1 MKKLALDAIDIRIL
15 SAVQHHGKI
24 SKFKL
29 AELVNLSPTPCWV
42 RLDKLKKLGVITGY
56 HGVIDLDRL
65 LDLTQV
71 IVTVSLKT
79 HTKSNFD
86 RFEAYIRKVDEIV
99 ECYATGGGTDY
110 VMTIF
115 ARNLTDFQYL
125 IEQLLDEEIGI
136 DRYFIYI
143 VTKQVKSTAPNLSAL
158 LSDRP

>member
-56 HGVIDLDRL
+56 QGVIDLDRL

-71 IVTVSLKT
+71 IVTVLLK
-79 HTKSNFD
+79 
-86 RFEAYIRKVDEIV
+86 
-99 ECYATGGGTDY
+99 
-110 VMTIF
+110 
-115 ARNLTDFQYL
+115 RNWQP
-125 IEQLLDEEIGI
+125 
-136 DRYFIYI
+136 
-143 VTKQVKSTAPNLSAL
+143 VK
-158 LSDRP
+158 